1 MLILDT
7 DHLSELDRGSQAA
20 RRLEAR
26 LSNVLVP
33 VGTTIVSIEEQLR
46 GRLALLARTREK
58 MKLIEIYA
66 RLNRLVAD
74 FSSWLILPWNEAA
87 ADRLARLRPE
97 RLKLGTMDL
106 RIASIVLANN
116 ATLLSRNLRDFERVP
131 QLRVEDWLS

>member
-87 ADRLARLRPE
+87 ADRLARLRQE